1 MSMTSDCPSKAT
13 GKPRSLLSQA
23 VAFLSRRE
31 YSRRQL
37 RERLIERIDGVSQTP
52 NDVDQALDMLESKG
66 YLNDERFAQALCRAR
81 SKRYGNARLALEL
94 RQAGVASEIA
104 RKVLCEQEDEYG
116 RALEAWCKR
125 FHAAPDTDKER
136 SRQIRFL
143 ASRGFPYDVIRR
155 VLEAAPRTSE

>member
-1 MSMTSDCPSKAT
+1 MTSDCPNKAT
-13 GKPRSLLSQA
+13 GKPRSRLSQA

-52 NDVDQALDMLESKG
+52 DDVDQALDTLEAKG

-81 SKRYGNARLALEL
+81 AKRYGNARLALEL
-94 RQAGVASEIA
+94 RQAGVAPEIA
-104 RKVLCEQEDEYG
+104 RKALCEQEDEYD
-116 RALEAWCKR
+116 RALEAWRKR
-125 FHAAPDTDKER
+125 FRTAPDSDKER
-136 SRQIRFL
+136 ARQIRFL

-155 VLEAAPRTSE
+155 VLEAAQRASE

>member
-1 MSMTSDCPSKAT
+1 MTSDCPNKAT

-52 NDVDQALDMLESKG
+52 DDVDQALDTLEAKG

-81 SKRYGNARLALEL
+81 AKRYGNARLALEL
-94 RQAGVASEIA
+94 RQAGVAPEIA
-104 RKVLCEQEDEYG
+104 RKALCEQEDT
-116 RALEAWCKR
+116 LESVWM
-125 FHAAPDTDKER
+125 T
-136 SRQIRFL
+136 
-143 ASRGFPYDVIRR
+143 
-155 VLEAAPRTSE
+155 

>member
-1 MSMTSDCPSKAT
+1 
-13 GKPRSLLSQA
+13 
-23 VAFLSRRE
+23 
-31 YSRRQL
+31 
-37 RERLIERIDGVSQTP
+37 
-52 NDVDQALDMLESKG
+52 MLESKG

-81 SKRYGNARLALEL
+81 SKRYGNTRLALEL

-104 RKVLCEQEDEYG
+104 RKVLCGQEDEYG

-125 FHAAPDTDKER
+125 FHAAPETDKER